1 MAVAAS
7 GPNMEIVQFDWFISG
22 RIFPILPSRGGNLI
36 KPCLCRIRIKIF
48 DKISSERV
56 LRTNSN
62 SQKREGNHVE

>member
-48 DKISSERV
+48 DKI
-56 LRTNSN
+56 
-62 SQKREGNHVE
+62 